1 MLYTSFSELNLL
13 EPPTKSLGTPFS
25 SSRVELAARLA
36 SVMHIS
42 RAIRS
47 ELALT
52 ICESSESR
60 LASQQLRMDSARA
73 AQLSSTWRQ
82 GQRSRKARQHQWIA
96 HAIVQVLS
104 NRGYAA
110 FLAEPPQDTASIQ

>member
-1 MLYTSFSELNLL
+1 M
-13 EPPTKSLGTPFS
+13 KSLGTPVS
-25 SSRVELAARLA
+25 SSRAALAARLA
-36 SVMHIS
+36 SVMRAS
-42 RAIRS
+42 QAIRS
-47 ELALT
+47 EVALT

-73 AQLSSTWRQ
+73 TQLCSTWRG
-82 GQRSRKARQHQWIA
+82 GQRSRQAQQHQWIA

-104 NRGYAA
+104 SRGYAA

>member
-1 MLYTSFSELNLL
+1 M
-13 EPPTKSLGTPFS
+13 KSLGTPDSFS
-25 SSRVELAARLA
+25 RAELAARLA
-36 SVMHIS
+36 SVMRAS
-42 RAIRS
+42 QAIRS

-60 LASQQLRMDSARA
+60 LASQQLRMESARA
-73 AQLSSTWRQ
+73 TQHSSTWRR
-82 GQRSRKARQHQWIA
+82 GQRSRKAQQHQWIA